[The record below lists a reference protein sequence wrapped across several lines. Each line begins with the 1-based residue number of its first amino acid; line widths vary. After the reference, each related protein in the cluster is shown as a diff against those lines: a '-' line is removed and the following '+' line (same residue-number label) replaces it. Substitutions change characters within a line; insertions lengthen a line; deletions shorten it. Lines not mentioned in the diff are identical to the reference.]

1 MESCFLATAVGKSR
15 WGGGGGG
22 HMFGA
27 DRGGAGNGNSKTK
40 IKLIKAAMSHVSHVS
55 TAELCL
61 KGVKRFDC

>member
-15 WGGGGGG
+15 WGGGGG
-22 HMFGA
+22 HVFGGV
-27 DRGGAGNGNSKTK
+27 RWGACNGNSKTK